1 MIPDDRDHLPTTGK
15 FLGRRS
21 RSAACFAE
29 PGSAKILLVT
39 SSGGHLIQLQALR
52 QWWEAHER
60 VWVSFD
66 TPDVRSALANERL
79 VTAHH
84 PTTRNVPNLL
94 RNTLLALRV
103 LRRERPDVVISTGA
117 GVAIPFFWWT
127 RLLGIS
133 TVYLEVFDRIESPTV
148 TGRLCYPVADA
159 FLVQWDSQLS
169 FYPGAVNVGQV
180 L

>member
-1 MIPDDRDHLPTTGK
+1 MIPDGRDALPPRGK
-15 FLGRRS
+15 V
-21 RSAACFAE
+21 
-29 PGSAKILLVT
+29 LLVT
-39 SSGGHLIQLQALR
+39 SSGGHLVQLQALR
-52 QWWEAHER
+52 PWWEAHDR

-66 TPDVRSALANERL
+66 TPDVRSALADERFI
-79 VTAHH
+79 TAHH

-94 RNTLLALRV
+94 RNTLLAFRV

-117 GVAIPFFWWT
+117 GVAVPFFWWA
-127 RLLGIS
+127 RILGIN
-133 TVYLEVFDRIESPTV
+133 TVYLEVFDRIESPTM